1 MQRCFV
7 TTLITGIYESTCTR
21 RRAQVGVG
29 RLVNLLVLRNRQDGR
44 PQHTIGEKL
53 RWRIDRLTHNYLAC
67 LFLQFP
73 HQKNGNRRAWRNGR
87 VTGDTARLFCSESA
101 VDSIWH
107 KERR

>member
-44 PQHTIGEKL
+44 PQHTIGENL

-73 HQKNGNRRAWRNGR
+73 HQKKW
-87 VTGDTARLFCSESA
+87 
-101 VDSIWH
+101 
-107 KERR
+107 